1 MTYVYLIE
9 SVHDRQQHDVGLT
22 HNLKQRLCDH
32 NAGRS
37 IHTRKY
43 KPWNLVAYLG
53 FADEQTAARFEHYLK
68 SGSGKTFPKRHFNRA
83 DLTPPVTA

>member
-9 SVHDRQQHDVGLT
+9 SVHDRQQHYLGLT
-22 HNLKQRLCDH
+22 HNLKQRLRDY

-53 FADEQTAARFEHYLK
+53 FSDE
-68 SGSGKTFPKRHFNRA
+68 
-83 DLTPPVTA
+83 

>member
-9 SVHDRQQHDVGLT
+9 SVHYRKQHYVGLT
-22 HNLKQRLCDH
+22 HDLKQRLSDH

-53 FADEQTAARFEHYLK
+53 FADAQTAHISSTTSKADQ
-68 SGSGKTFPKRHFNRA
+68 GK
-83 DLTPPVTA
+83 LS